1 LSLCTYSVSAL
12 ARLLSGR
19 EISSYELTSACLD
32 VIREK
37 QGIYNAFCE
46 VSETKAL
53 AMAAEIDKKRLTD
66 GELPYLAGIP
76 VAVKDNI
83 CTKGIRTSCG
93 SDMLKS
99 YIPEYDATAVKRLYD
114 NGMVLIGK
122 TNLDEFAM
130 GSTCEKSVFGR
141 TKNPHDIT
149 RSSGGSS
156 GGSAAAVS
164 LGMAPLALGSDT
176 GGSVRVPASY
186 CGVVGLK
193 PSYGAVSRYGLVAFA
208 SSLDQI
214 GLFGKTVGDTRLL
227 AGAVYGRDPLDGT
240 SAATDPRGTNDTA
253 TPDVSSLRIGYLGE
267 SLLTLSEDTLSVINR
282 VLEVL
287 GRAGAEII
295 KLKSE
300 YYEFIPAVYY
310 VISSAECAS
319 NLARYDG
326 VKYGLSAWESG
337 DFNTIIT
344 KTRIKGFGDEVKTR
358 ILLGNFFLSS
368 ENYRK
373 YFEKACKARRL
384 VTNEINEMLRNA
396 DYILSPV
403 SDVTAPVLNSD
414 NYVPHIAN
422 RHNLIANLAGLPAI
436 SIPAGIGKDGMPV
449 GIQLMAK
456 RFEDKSLLDAAE
468 AVELILKGAER

>member
-1 LSLCTYSVSAL
+1 
-12 ARLLSGR
+12 
-19 EISSYELTSACLD
+19 
-32 VIREK
+32 
-37 QGIYNAFCE
+37 
-46 VSETKAL
+46 
-53 AMAAEIDKKRLTD
+53 
-66 GELPYLAGIP
+66 
-76 VAVKDNI
+76 
-83 CTKGIRTSCG
+83 
-93 SDMLKS
+93 
-99 YIPEYDATAVKRLYD
+99 
-114 NGMVLIGK
+114 
-122 TNLDEFAM
+122 
-130 GSTCEKSVFGR
+130 
-141 TKNPHDIT
+141 
-149 RSSGGSS
+149 
-156 GGSAAAVS
+156 
-164 LGMAPLALGSDT
+164 
-176 GGSVRVPASY
+176 
-186 CGVVGLK
+186 GVVGLK

-326 VKYGLSAWESG
+326 VKYGLSARESV

-384 VTNEINEMLRNA
+384 ATDEINEMLRNA

-414 NYVPHIAN
+414 NYVPRIAN

-449 GIQLMAK
+449 GIQLMTK